1 MRTSTPGLCG
11 AVLAVAVAVLAPDV
25 ARSQLG
31 GLSYPRAGVVCDT
44 AGPVCYDGYGPSIA
58 FTEQYFGA
66 AAANRL
72 SQALQQS
79 SSRDFRLSTGQA
91 CVVAR
96 RTCFDDGWNQSQV
109 AVALSRQLYGTAAD
123 GSNGNG
129 NGNQPTAGGSVSRSQ
144 SLCSLSQAGRTLF
157 NGPCQLKQVN
167 QNGQARYRIQ
177 LQDGKTFVF
186 QQVGSSY
193 QIRDGF
199 GGSWPVTFVR
209 QGNSGVFSFADYRLQ
224 ATQPS
229 GNSTSREAA
238 LGAAIG
244 NLLNTLFRN

>member
-11 AVLAVAVAVLAPDV
+11 AVLALSVAALTPDV

-31 GLSYPRAGVVCDT
+31 GVSYPRAGVVCDT
-44 AGPVCYDGYGPSIA
+44 AGPVCYDGYGASIA

-91 CVVAR
+91 CVVAP
-96 RTCFDDGWNQSQV
+96 RTCFDDGWNQTQV
-109 AVALSRQLYGTAAD
+109 AAALSRQLYGTAAD

-129 NGNQPTAGGSVSRSQ
+129 NPPNANGSVSSAQ
-144 SLCSLSQAGRTLF
+144 SLCNLSQAGRNLF
-157 NGPCQLKQVN
+157 NGPCQLKQVS
-167 QNGQARYRIQ
+167 QDGQTNYRIQ
-177 LQDGKTFVF
+177 LQNGKTFVF
-186 QQVGSSY
+186 KQVGGGY

-199 GGSWPVTFVR
+199 GGSWPVQFVR

-224 ATQPS
+224 ATQP
-229 GNSTSREAA
+229 NSSPTSRDAA